1 MKRSTIVAAAIAVG
15 LVGLALLALLVL
27 VVGRRVLERGLENEI
42 QRVVEPAVEDADA
55 GSPADAPPP
64 PESGQGFL
72 YGRVTADDGATSEGR
87 LRFGGDEEAFWGD
100 YFNGSKNENPWAS
113 HVSPEKLT
121 ESRPLEVFGVEIA
134 RRERR
139 VDLRRPFL
147 ARFGDLARIEPR
159 PNRVLRVVLKSGTV
173 VDLDRFDADDFAD
186 GVRVWDDRRG
196 MVDLVER
203 RIRSIELLPTP
214 PLGGV
219 PSRLQGTVRTRGGD
233 FTGFVQWNRQKGV
246 GTDQLVGRSANEMV
260 GVPFDG
266 IRSIARHSADSSLV
280 TLLDGRELVLSG
292 TREVGRNHLGIYVE
306 DPRYGRVLVS
316 WDAFE
321 RVDFSPAG
329 SGPAYDD
336 FPPGR
341 PLSGAVTT
349 RDGRRLGGRLV
360 FDLDESETTETLD
373 APAEG
378 VNYTV
383 LFGLI
388 ESIVLPGGAERDA
401 PRAVV
406 TLHGGEALRLELAGD
421 LGAGN
426 AGILVFVDGREPAEY
441 VPWGE
446 VARIDLDRPPAM
458 HPALGVR

>member
-1 MKRSTIVAAAIAVG
+1 MKRSTIVGGAIAAG
-15 LVGLALLALLVL
+15 LVGLALLALLAL
-27 VVGRRVLERGLENEI
+27 VVGRRVLERGLADEVTK
-42 QRVVEPAVEDADA
+42 VVEPAVEDTAA

-64 PESGQGFL
+64 PDSGQGFL
-72 YGRVTADDGATSEGR
+72 YGRVTADDGVAYEGR

-100 YFNGSKNENPWAS
+100 HFNGSKNQNPWAGL
-113 HVSPEKLT
+113 VAPEQLT

-134 RRERR
+134 KRERR
-139 VDLRRPFL
+139 VDLSRPFL

-159 PNRVLRVVLKSGTV
+159 PDRVLRVVLKSGTV

-186 GVRVWDDRRG
+186 GVRVWDERRG
-196 MVDLVER
+196 TVDLAER
-203 RIRSIELLPTP
+203 RILSIELLPTP
-214 PLGGV
+214 PLDDV
-219 PSRLQGTVRTRGGD
+219 PGRLHGTVHTSRGE

-246 GTDQLVGRSANEMV
+246 GADQLVGRAAGETV
-260 GVPFDG
+260 GVPFEG
-266 IRSIARHSADSSLV
+266 IRSIARQSAGSALV
-280 TLLDGRELVLSG
+280 TLIDGRELVLSG
-292 TREVGRNHLGIYVE
+292 TRELGRNHHGIYVE
-306 DPRYGRVLVS
+306 DRRYGRVLVS

-321 RVDFSPAG
+321 RVDFSPSG

-341 PLSGAVTT
+341 PLFGAVTT

-373 APAEG
+373 APVGG

-388 ESIVLPGGAERDA
+388 DSIVLPGSGQGDA
-401 PRAVV
+401 ARAAVR
-406 TLHGGEALRLELAGD
+406 LHDGETLRLELAGD

-426 AGILVFVDGREPAEY
+426 AGLLVFVDGREAAEY
-441 VPWGE
+441 VSWAE
-446 VARIDLDRPPAM
+446 VERIDLDRPPAM
-458 HPALGVR
+458 